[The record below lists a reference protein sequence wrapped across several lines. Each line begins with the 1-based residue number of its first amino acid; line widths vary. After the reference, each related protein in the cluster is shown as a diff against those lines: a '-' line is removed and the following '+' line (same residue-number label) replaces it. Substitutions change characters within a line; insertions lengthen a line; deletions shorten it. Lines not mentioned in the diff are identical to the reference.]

1 MGTFE
6 ITAKTVPE
14 CENFLKIQW
23 PQEEL
28 VTINELIS
36 RHPDATEKEI
46 DDCMVEYRGTTK
58 LHKAFIDD
66 YSGSIIACITI
77 FYEKSYGLSWDR
89 KIFHDE
95 KSLDIGY
102 RF

>member
-46 DDCMVEYRGTTK
+46 D
-58 LHKAFIDD
+58 
-66 YSGSIIACITI
+66 
-77 FYEKSYGLSWDR
+77 
-89 KIFHDE
+89 
-95 KSLDIGY
+95 
-102 RF
+102 